1 MNIIKKDQGFTLIE
15 LMIVISIIGILA
27 SIAIPQYHNYTARA
41 QVSEALSLV
50 ANIQPQVKDF
60 YQAKGRFPKDNKEAG
75 VPPADKLIGNYIV
88 SMTVEDGAIHAKL
101 GNRIFDNLK
110 DKIVSIQP
118 MVVTGSPMSP
128 ISFICG
134 YAKAPD
140 GMEKVGDNKSDIDDT
155 VLPHACR
162 Y

>member
-1 MNIIKKDQGFTLIE
+1 MNKLKRNKGFTLIE

-41 QVSEALSLV
+41 QVSEALALV

-60 YQAKGRFPKDNKEAG
+60 YQAKGRFPKNNREAG
-75 VPPADKLIGNYIV
+75 VPAADKLIGNYIV
-88 SMTVEDGAIHAKL
+88 SMTVEEGAIHAKL
-101 GNRIFDNLK
+101 GNRIFDHLQ

-118 MVVTGSPMSP
+118 MVVSGSPLSP

-134 YAKAPD
+134 YAKAPK
-140 GMEKVGDNKSDIDDT
+140 GMEKVGVNKSDIDEFI
-155 VLPHACR
+155 VPHACR
-162 Y
+162 